1 MNYTHAELMA
11 LVCARALRD
20 GDVIV
25 TGTRA
30 TLPSAAYRTA
40 QLLGKPRISAMIGA
54 TGTIDPRVQPVPAS
68 GGDVAFIDGRV
79 TLDLV
84 TGVCDQLRGFVDVI
98 FLGALQLDRSGR
110 CNLAVIGDYRRPHL
124 RGPGSIGLSMVG
136 SVKRTIMFFERHDP
150 RMLVERVDFVSGD
163 ILRNGGELL
172 VVTPLAVLGSRAGR
186 AGVSLLSVHPG
197 VSFDEVQASTGFA
210 LESERALSTD
220 LPTRTELAAL
230 RSLPD
235 GRALAGMVP
244 PIGGVGPNDPR

>member
-1 MNYTHAELMA
+1 MNFTPAELMA

-30 TLPSAAYRTA
+30 TLPSAAYRSA
-40 QLLGKPRISAMIGA
+40 QLLGKPHIRAMIGA
-54 TGTIDPRVQPVPAS
+54 TGTIDPSVQPVPLS
-68 GGDVAFIDGRV
+68 GGDQAFLDGRV

-84 TGVCDQLRGFVDVI
+84 TGVRDQLRGLVDVI
-98 FLGALQLDRSGR
+98 FLGALQLDGSGR
-110 CNLAVIGDYRRPHL
+110 CNLAVVGDYRRPRL

-150 RMLVERVDFVSGD
+150 RVLVERVDFVSGD

-172 VVTPLAVLGSRAGR
+172 VVTPLAVLGSRAGQNGVQLLSMH
-186 AGVSLLSVHPG
+186 AGVDFEDL
-197 VSFDEVQASTGFA
+197 QTRTGFFLDRKQA
-210 LESERALSTD
+210 VITAP
-220 LPTRTELAAL
+220 PTRTELTAL

-235 GRALAGMVP
+235 GRALASLLP
-244 PIGGVGPNDPR
+244 A